1 LLGVRNLYKVFSET
15 RKAAREQATLAV
27 TGDSARAAE
36 VAALL
41 GAQRG
46 ARGAHVILAVS
57 ETGATISGKAVED
70 SGEIPLPASGGSS
83 SLDELAHRIARAL
96 DEDYLVPLAKGY
108 PPLRRAACEEIIR
121 HNARQNAVVGALP
134 IPGADMPVMTANQA
148 RMVLKLAAAYG
159 EELSMERARELIG
172 VLAAGFGLR
181 ALSRQVVKL
190 VPRGRMG
197 GRRRHR
203 LRRYRGDGPLHHA
216 VLRTRR
222 TEGGRRGDGGDQGP
236 RRRRGEG
243 LRLPPATPVAPTGR
257 LYNRGMFSLLRQVSS
272 ETRSGF
278 SALRAFGLRV
288 FLALTAVQA
297 VIVGVLV
304 AMAEFRKRRG
314 ERSEGFPWEDQP
326 EIELSQARTG

>member
-1 LLGVRNLYKVFSET
+1 MLGVRNLYKVFNET

-36 VAALL
+36 VATLL
-41 GAQRG
+41 GAQSG

-57 ETGATISGKAVED
+57 ETGANISGKAVD
-70 SGEIPLPASGGSS
+70 DPGEIPLPASGGGSS
-83 SLDELAHRIARAL
+83 VDELAHRIARAL

-159 EELSMERARELIG
+159 EELSIERARELIG

-190 VPRGRMG
+190 VPVSGWAASAAIGYAGTVAMGRSTMLYFERGGQKVGAEEMEAIK
-197 GRRRHR
+197 GRAAEEAKAFVSR
-203 LRRYRGDGPLHHA
+203 LRRR
-216 VLRTRR
+216 
-222 TEGGRRGDGGDQGP
+222 
-236 RRRRGEG
+236 
-243 LRLPPATPVAPTGR
+243 
-257 LYNRGMFSLLRQVSS
+257 
-272 ETRSGF
+272 
-278 SALRAFGLRV
+278 
-288 FLALTAVQA
+288 
-297 VIVGVLV
+297 
-304 AMAEFRKRRG
+304 
-314 ERSEGFPWEDQP
+314 
-326 EIELSQARTG
+326 